1 MRLSF
6 LAAAS
11 WVAAAPWL
19 AAQPALTTIE
29 VARGSTCL
37 GSVEVRSAPV
47 EPSKDIV
54 VAVLADTLRDEDWTR
69 FRDEFTNYFQASS
82 NKDAIRLA
90 IVAKGS
96 VQFSGPFR
104 TRALLK
110 TALDGLTPVTPPS
123 ADAPDPLSFYTDLPA
138 TASQLGTGWLTVAL
152 AGNFPDVPAE
162 LSPYTQA
169 WLSSRLRT
177 AKLRLHYWTPSGQ
190 ASAVLDGAI
199 SATTGKRLA
208 NGLMDLAEPA
218 GTAEVSLHEVSWQNP
233 APPESFRLCSTTLTG
248 TGPNGES
255 STIIPTI
262 LTAAGVT
269 APPIE
274 RYGLWQ
280 QKIKAVADAVKQ
292 AQLSDAEASQAGSD
306 LALAMEIN
314 PGYEDAFNMGAELY
328 RKSHNDS
335 KLAPMLDA
343 LAERHSEDA
352 ALFTELGHLRYRMS
366 EWDAADR
373 ALLRSRTLKP
383 GDPAVSEELF
393 RIRLTRGDDRG
404 ALPFLEERLAI
415 GQPTGQTSQ
424 DLWLLRADL
433 STRLGD
439 WQRIADSMEHAVS
452 LGSVALERRTGLV
465 RLYMEHQQ
473 PEKALTHVRAV
484 AGELP
489 ADQAVREEYARF
501 LDDLHQP
508 QEALV
513 AWKRTLEVNP
523 RYEPAHYRVTR
534 ILADA
539 NSVKEALQ
547 AADAGIDAAPG
558 SARLY
563 VAKSELQEKLN
574 QFYDSRRT
582 LRQAAAT
589 VTDGPL
595 LARLADLEDRGG
607 TDAAVYYQKL
617 AETPGSP
624 SDRNTVLERGR
635 DAALRDADAE
645 RAKWFQE
652 RLTPD
657 AAARTVA
664 RARTGT
670 TMIPGG
676 LSALGFIARSRT
688 SSSDRFLVE
697 YARTVVRTLSTSGK
711 DAAENYVSDI
721 TEHFRRVTEL
731 AALGVRN
738 GDHVTVT
745 LDARDKNSQ
754 RNAEKVLNLLGWK
767 MQTNKQGVKLTPAEK
782 GSKAEHHETASA
794 LAINEIGMQEA
805 LEAGKPFSFDI
816 PYETATVV
824 LGEEAWRTQ
833 FYAGKKYIGGLA
845 EALVNDRELA
855 EVYVGISQ
863 MDAGTAENL
872 ASGVGLKK
880 LADDY
885 SGQLLRFSSAMAVE
899 NGKVAVPG
907 GVAAAPL
914 WGALVRAN
922 PDQPGPFFRALLS
935 RDGGKLL
942 AFYAAVG
949 TLDIRHQLFFTRTP
963 SRLAKF
969 YDLFKDAPE
978 TQKSVNRFIQAGT
991 FVEFLAELPLDEDG
1005 NIDFPGSPEV
1015 WLVAKGQSQGV
1026 AKLMKKVKRTAAPE
1040 VEDEILLRLGQ
1051 TKYKNDSSLQHSE
1064 FDNFLAVLHIDSHRT
1079 DPLDEASALTLAQH
1093 YDEYEAVYPFFAALT
1108 GLEQKHFDQ
1117 FFAMSDKLGSLGDSD
1132 KNAALAS
1139 VNSLIKILCLASQA
1153 GTLNEKQAAELFG
1166 RITERFQQA
1175 TSVAART
1182 TASIELAREILLQA
1196 GDRTRGPKEDAK
1208 GDPDAAMRDM
1218 LLGAGSPSE
1227 VILGRTVSLD
1237 SAKLRRSQYSQV
1249 LELQKV
1255 PTLATVFALFDAAR
1269 EVGAGKGDP
1278 SAPIGVLESKAGGL
1292 FAVEV
1297 PKTKGLKDKERDLI
1311 VGFEPKH
1318 LQEIV
1323 KDLRDKV
1330 AKKKVNPKDLE
1341 KLSQEYLEEM
1351 NAPVRWALEGIVYAY
1366 YLSPEDLVVS
1376 EDPLLLRKHQ
1386 FWVLH
1391 PASQKAHLHERAD
1404 VTASSEGAG
1413 SFFAGGFA
1421 SFGNAA
1427 GKAAAQSAKLGG
1439 QNSEAI
1445 VSKQMAALRATDW
1458 SKLQDEDLR
1467 LLSLKITVAREWIVR
1482 AAGRADL
1489 RTGLSESSL
1498 GLLSLTRRAN
1508 LVEALAVNDWSAVWS
1523 SVTLSD
1529 LYFLG
1534 DRYLERYKTDPWQ
1547 SPATRALRE
1556 IATHNDGS
1564 RLAWL
1569 GAEFDELFLCSHPH
1583 LRPAPPYEDLEKEI
1597 HPEKVAERSAEFK
1610 LYLAQVADRSGIPA
1624 SALGSLAEPA
1634 ARIVLKR
1641 LQLTDIYDWRSALAA
1656 YASLDANILQEV
1668 LPKQ

>member
-1 MRLSF
+1 MRVYF
-6 LAAAS
+6 LIAAS
-11 WVAAAPWL
+11 CVAAAPWL
-19 AAQPALTTIE
+19 AAQPALTYTE
-29 VARGSTCL
+29 TVRGSTCL
-37 GSVEVRSAPV
+37 GSVEVRSSPV
-47 EPSKDIV
+47 EPSRDV
-54 VAVLADTLRDEDWTR
+54 VIAVLTDTLRDEDWTR
-69 FRDEFTNYFQASS
+69 FREEFTTYYQGTP
-82 NKDAIRLA
+82 NKDSVRLA
-90 IVAKGS
+90 IIAKGS
-96 VQFSGPFR
+96 VHFSGPFR

-110 TALDGLTPVTPPS
+110 TALDNFS
-123 ADAPDPLSFYTDLPA
+123 PA
-138 TASQLGTGWLTVAL
+138 TPASAELPNPLGFYPELATMASQLGTSWLTVVL
-152 AGNFPDVPAE
+152 AGNFPGVPAE
-162 LSPYTQA
+162 LSSYTQA
-169 WLSSRLRT
+169 WFSAQLRMARLRV
-177 AKLRLHYWTPSGQ
+177 HYWTPSGQ

-208 NGLMDLAEPA
+208 NGLTDLVASA
-218 GTAEVSLHEVSWQNP
+218 SAADLREVSLHEVSWQNP

-255 STIIPTI
+255 STTIPTI

-269 APPIE
+269 APSIE

-280 QKIKAVADAVKQ
+280 QKIKAVADALKQ
-292 AQLSDAEASQAGSD
+292 PQLSDAEAGQAGAD

-314 PGYEDAFNMGAELY
+314 PRYEDAFNMGAELY
-328 RKSHNDS
+328 RKSGNDS

-343 LAERHSEDA
+343 LAEIHAEDA
-352 ALFTELGHLRYRMS
+352 ALFTELGHVRYRMND
-366 EWDAADR
+366 WDAADR
-373 ALLRSRTLKP
+373 ALLRSRELKP
-383 GDPAVSEELF
+383 GDASVSEELF

-404 ALPFLEERLAI
+404 ALPFLEERLAT
-415 GQPTGQTSQ
+415 GQPSQ

-439 WQRIADSMEHAVS
+439 WERIADSMEHAVS
-452 LGSVALERRTGLV
+452 LGSVTLDRRTGLL

-473 PEKALTHVRAV
+473 PEKALIHVRAV
-484 AGELP
+484 AGALP
-489 ADQAVREEYARF
+489 PDPAIREEYARF
-501 LDDLHQP
+501 FDDLHQP
-508 QEALV
+508 QEALA

-523 RYEPAHYRVTR
+523 KYEPAHFRVTR
-534 ILADA
+534 ILTDA

-547 AADAGIDAAPG
+547 AAEEGIEAAPG

-582 LRQAAAT
+582 LREAAAT

-607 TDAAVYYQKL
+607 ADAAVYYQKL
-617 AETPGSP
+617 AETSSP
-624 SDRNTVLERGR
+624 DPAQRTDALEKGR
-635 DAALRDADAE
+635 DAALRDGDAE

-652 RLTPD
+652 RLPPD
-657 AAARTVA
+657 PAGYVA
-664 RARTGT
+664 TRPRTGT

-676 LSALGFIARSRT
+676 LNALGFIARSRT
-688 SSSDRFLVE
+688 SSPDRFLVE
-697 YARTVVRTLSTSGK
+697 YARTVVRTLTTSGK
-711 DAAENYVSDI
+711 NAADSYVSDI
-721 TEHFRRVTEL
+721 TEHFRRVTDL
-731 AALGVRN
+731 AAFGVRK

-745 LDARDKNSQ
+745 LDVRDKNGQ
-754 RNAEKVLNLLGWK
+754 RSAEKVLNLLGWK

-794 LAINEIGMQEA
+794 LAINEIGMQED
-805 LEAGKPFSFDI
+805 LEKGKPFSFDI

-824 LGEEAWRTQ
+824 LGEEDWRTQ
-833 FYAGKKYIGGLA
+833 FYAGKKYLGGLA
-845 EALVNDRELA
+845 EAIANDRELA
-855 EVYVGISQ
+855 EVYVGIGQ

-899 NGKVAVPG
+899 RGRVAVPG

-914 WGALVRAN
+914 WTALVRAN
-922 PDQPGPFFRALLS
+922 PNQPGPFFRALLS

-942 AFYAAVG
+942 AFYADVG
-949 TLDIRHQLFFTRTP
+949 TLDIRHQRFFTRTP

-978 TQKSVNRFIQAGT
+978 TQRSANRFIQAGT
-991 FVEFLAELPLDEDG
+991 FVQFLAELPLDEEG

-1015 WLVAKGQSQGV
+1015 WMVAKGDSQAV
-1026 AKLMKKVKRTAAPE
+1026 SKLMKKVKRTAAPE
-1040 VEDEILLRLGQ
+1040 VEDQILLRLGQ
-1051 TKYKNDSSLQHSE
+1051 TKYKADRSQHTE
-1064 FDNFLAVLHIDSHRT
+1064 LDNFLAVLHIDSHRT
-1079 DPLDEASALTLAQH
+1079 QPLDEGSALTLAQH
-1093 YDEYEAVYPFFAALT
+1093 FDEFEAIYPYFAALT

-1117 FFAMSDKLGSLGDSD
+1117 FFAMSDKLDSLSNSD
-1132 KNAALAS
+1132 KNTALAS
-1139 VNSLIKILCLASQA
+1139 VHSLIKILCLASQSGA
-1153 GTLNEKQAAELFG
+1153 LKEKQAAELFG
-1166 RITERFQQA
+1166 KIVERFQQ
-1175 TSVAART
+1175 TSSAAAQT
-1182 TASIELAREILLQA
+1182 TASIDLAREILERA
-1196 GDRTRGPKEDAK
+1196 GAPK

-1218 LLGAGSPSE
+1218 LLGAGSPGQ
-1227 VILGRTVSLD
+1227 VTLGRTVSVD
-1237 SAKLRRSQYSQV
+1237 SGKLRRSQYDQV

-1255 PTLATVFALFDAAR
+1255 PSLATVFALFDAAR
-1269 EVGAGKGDP
+1269 EVAAGKGEP
-1278 SAPIGVLESKAGGL
+1278 SGPIGVLESRAGGL

-1297 PKTKGLKDKERDLI
+1297 PKTKGVKDKDRDFI
-1311 VGFEPKH
+1311 AGFEPKR

-1341 KLSQEYLEEM
+1341 KLSQEYLDEM

-1366 YLSPEDLVVS
+1366 YLSPDDLVVS

-1386 FWVLH
+1386 FWLTGVGAMKPRLH
-1391 PASQKAHLHERAD
+1391 IPADVNVSSERA
-1404 VTASSEGAG
+1404 G
-1413 SFFAGGFA
+1413 SYFTGGFA

-1427 GKAAAQSAKLGG
+1427 GRAAAQSAKLGG
-1439 QNSEAI
+1439 EHGEAI
-1445 VSKQMAALRATDW
+1445 VGKQMAALRATDW

-1467 LLSLKITVAREWIVR
+1467 LLSLKIAVAREWIVR
-1482 AAGRADL
+1482 AARRADVQ
-1489 RTGLSESSL
+1489 TGLFESSL

-1508 LVEALAVNDWSAVWS
+1508 LVEALAENDWSAVWS

-1534 DRYLERYKTDPWQ
+1534 DRYLERYKSDPWQ

-1556 IATHNDGS
+1556 IAAHNDGS

-1569 GAEFDELFLCSHPH
+1569 GAEFDDLFLCSHPH
-1583 LRPAPPYEDLEKEI
+1583 LRTAPPYEDLEKEI
-1597 HPEKVAERSAEFK
+1597 LPGKVAERSAEFK
-1610 LYLAQVADRSGIPA
+1610 LYLAQVADHAGIPA
-1624 SALGSLAEPA
+1624 SALGFLAEPA
-1634 ARIVLKR
+1634 ARFVLKR
-1641 LQLTDIYDWRSALAA
+1641 LQLTDIYDWRSTLEA
-1656 YASLDANILQEV
+1656 YASLDTNILQEV